1 MKHQNL
7 KNRKTKTH
15 KLCLNSI
22 FHQTKHN
29 MNHCVSIFFFFI
41 TCIVADVSISTTQSQ
56 QLSLLHNGFSPS
68 LPPSSSPLVSNSL
81 DRKPVTALVAGLDGT
96 IYLVESASG
105 RVIWSF
111 SSGSPIYHSSANTP
125 PSSGLIECGDDWE
138 LIFHDPHFGKT
149 VLSF

>member
-1 MKHQNL
+1 
-7 KNRKTKTH
+7 
-15 KLCLNSI
+15 
-22 FHQTKHN
+22 
-29 MNHCVSIFFFFI
+29 MNHSVSIFIFFI
-41 TCIVADVSISTTQSQ
+41 ISIFIFTCIVADVSISTSQSQ

-68 LPPSSSPLVSNSL
+68 PPALPPSSSPLVSNSL

-125 PSSGLIECGDDWE
+125 SSGLIECGDDWE